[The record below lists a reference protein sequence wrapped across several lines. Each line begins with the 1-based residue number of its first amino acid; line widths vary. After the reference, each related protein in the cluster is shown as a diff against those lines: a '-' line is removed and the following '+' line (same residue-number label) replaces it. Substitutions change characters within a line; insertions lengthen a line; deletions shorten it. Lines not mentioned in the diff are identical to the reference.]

1 MSRPSPTTRPSAT
14 HTRMIRIMLLLCLS
28 GLVVLLAW
36 WGLWA
41 FSAIPMSLSTPYDA
55 FFSSQPPGIAETVI
69 VEIRLPRVI
78 EAILVGAGLAVAGLL
93 MQTLT
98 RNPLAS
104 PSLFGVNAGAALGVA
119 LTSTLFLQQAYLS
132 QPIAAIVGGALAWT
146 IVVVLGG
153 AWRTGAERKQLV
165 LAGIAVSALCA
176 AMTKALVI
184 LVEDQATGVMTWLA
198 GSFASVSWQQ
208 VVLSWPPLLLA
219 LLMAWALAPKLN
231 LFALGDERVQ
241 SLGVRLTWI
250 RAFTGLLVFII
261 VGVCVSAVGSI
272 AFVGLIVPHMARK
285 LFGYDLRWL
294 VPGTALVG
302 AMLTLS
308 ADMFSRWVI
317 FPSETPAGAVL
328 ALMGA
333 PCFIYLVRKER

>member
-1 MSRPSPTTRPSAT
+1 
-14 HTRMIRIMLLLCLS
+14 MIRITLLLCLS

-308 ADMFSRWVI
+308 ADMLSRWVI

>member
-1 MSRPSPTTRPSAT
+1 MSLPRRAIFPGTAHSYML
-14 HTRMIRIMLLLCLS
+14 RMMLLLCLS
-28 GLVVLLAW
+28 GLILVLGW
-36 WGLWA
+36 WGLCA
-41 FSAIPMSLSTPYDA
+41 FSAIPMSLTTPYDA
-55 FFSSQPPGIAETVI
+55 FFSSQPLSIAETVI

-78 EAILVGAGLAVAGLL
+78 EALLVGAGLAVAGLL

-132 QPIAAIVGGALAWT
+132 QPIAAIIGGALAWS
-146 IVVVLGG
+146 IVVILGG
-153 AWRTGAERKQLV
+153 AWRVGAERKQLV
-165 LAGIAVSALCA
+165 LAGIAVSALCG
-176 AMTKALVI
+176 AMTKAMVI

-198 GSFASVSWQQ
+198 GSFASVSWQH
-208 VVLSWPPLLLA
+208 VLLSWAPISGA
-219 LLMAWALAPKLN
+219 LVVAWALAPKLN
-231 LFALGDERVQ
+231 LLALGDERAK

-250 RAFTGLLVFII
+250 RALSGLLVFII

-294 VPGTALVG
+294 MPGTALVG
-302 AMLTLS
+302 ATLTLS
-308 ADMFSRWVI
+308 ADIFSRWVI

>member
-1 MSRPSPTTRPSAT
+1 MSCPSPIILPNVA
-14 HTRMIRIMLLLCLS
+14 HTRMIRITLLLCLS

-308 ADMFSRWVI
+308 ADMLSRWVI